1 MKMKKTFI
9 SAAVCC
15 LLLSGCG
22 GMANIAGGAA
32 TGTQSSTNTTSSN
45 STLGALGNI
54 LSSVIGLDKI
64 TQESLIG
71 TWKYNGPGC
80 AFTSENLLAKAG
92 GEIAAS
98 KIEEKLSAQYSKL
111 GLSESNTYIQ
121 FKEDGTFAAK
131 IKGKAWNGSYT
142 FDETQSQIQLKGLL
156 LNMTGY
162 VKKETNGISVLF
174 ESKKLLSLVQ
184 TLSSLSGNSQLS
196 TIGEI
201 SKSYDG
207 VRIGF
212 DLKK

>member
-1 MKMKKTFI
+1 MKKIFI
-9 SAAVCC
+9 AAVAFCM
-15 LLLSGCG
+15 LLSGRG
-22 GMANIAGGAA
+22 GLGNLAGGAA
-32 TGTQSSTNTTSSN
+32 TGTQTSTNTTSSN

-80 AFTSENLLAKAG
+80 AFTSENMLAKAG

-121 FKEDGTFAAK
+121 FKEDGTFAAS

-184 TLSSLSGNSQLS
+184 TLSSLSGSSQLS

-201 SKSYDG
+201 SKNYDG

>member
-1 MKMKKTFI
+1 M
-9 SAAVCC
+9 
-15 LLLSGCG
+15 
-22 GMANIAGGAA
+22 
-32 TGTQSSTNTTSSN
+32 
-45 STLGALGNI
+45 GNI

-98 KIEEKLSAQYSKL
+98 KIEEQLSAQYSKL
-111 GLSESNTYIQ
+111 GMSASNTYIQ

>member
-1 MKMKKTFI
+1 MKKIFI
-9 SAAVCC
+9 AAVAFC

-22 GMANIAGGAA
+22 GMANIAGGTA

-64 TQESLIG
+64 TQESLVG

-98 KIEEKLSAQYSKL
+98 KIEEQLSAQYTKL
-111 GLSESNTYIQ
+111 GLSASNTYIQ

>member
-1 MKMKKTFI
+1 MKKIFI
-9 SAAVCC
+9 AAVAFCM
-15 LLLSGCG
+15 LLSGCG
-22 GMANIAGGAA
+22 GLGNLAGGAA
-32 TGTQSSTNTTSSN
+32 TGTQTSTNTTSSN

-80 AFTSENLLAKAG
+80 AFTSENMLAKAG

-121 FKEDGTFAAK
+121 FKEDGTFASS

-162 VKKETNGISVLF
+162 VKKETSGISVLF

-184 TLSSLSGNSQLS
+184 TLSSLSGSSQLS
-196 TIGEI
+196 TLGEI
-201 SKSYDG
+201 SKNYDG

>member
-1 MKMKKTFI
+1 MKKIFI
-9 SAAVCC
+9 AAVAFC

-98 KIEEKLSAQYSKL
+98 KIEEQLSAQYSKL
-111 GLSESNTYIQ
+111 GLSASNTYIQ

>member
-1 MKMKKTFI
+1 MKKIFI
-9 SAAVCC
+9 AAVAFC

-80 AFTSENLLAKAG
+80 AFTSENMLAKAG

-121 FKEDGTFAAK
+121 FKEDGTFAAS

-184 TLSSLSGNSQLS
+184 TLSSLSGSSQLS

-201 SKSYDG
+201 SKNYDG

>member
-1 MKMKKTFI
+1 MKKIFI
-9 SAAVCC
+9 AAVAFCM
-15 LLLSGCG
+15 LLSGCG
-22 GMANIAGGAA
+22 GLGNLTGGAA
-32 TGTQSSTNTTSSN
+32 TGTQTSTNTTSSN

-80 AFTSENLLAKAG
+80 AFTSENMLAKAG

-121 FKEDGTFAAK
+121 FKEDGTFAAS

-162 VKKETNGISVLF
+162 VKKETSGISVLF

-184 TLSSLSGNSQLS
+184 TLSSLSGSSQLS

-201 SKSYDG
+201 SKNYDG

>member
-1 MKMKKTFI
+1 MKKIFI
-9 SAAVCC
+9 AAVAFCM
-15 LLLSGCG
+15 LRSGCG
-22 GMANIAGGAA
+22 GFGNLAGGAA
-32 TGTQSSTNTTSSN
+32 TGTQTSTNTTSSN

-80 AFTSENLLAKAG
+80 AFTSENMLAKAG

-121 FKEDGTFAAK
+121 FKEDGTFAAS

-162 VKKETNGISVLF
+162 VKKETSGISVLF

-184 TLSSLSGNSQLS
+184 TLSSLSGSSQLS

-201 SKSYDG
+201 SKNYDG

>member
-1 MKMKKTFI
+1 MKKIFI
-9 SAAVCC
+9 AAVAFCM
-15 LLLSGCG
+15 LLSGCG
-22 GMANIAGGAA
+22 GLGNLAGGAA
-32 TGTQSSTNTTSSN
+32 TGTQTSTNTTSSN

-54 LSSVIGLDKI
+54 LSSVIGLGKI

-80 AFTSENLLAKAG
+80 AFTSENMLAKAG

-121 FKEDGTFAAK
+121 FKEDGTFAAS

-142 FDETQSQIQLKGLL
+142 FDGTQSQIQLKGLL

-162 VKKETNGISVLF
+162 VKKETSGISVLF

-184 TLSSLSGNSQLS
+184 TLSSLSGSSQLS

-201 SKSYDG
+201 SKNYDG

>member
-1 MKMKKTFI
+1 MKKIFI
-9 SAAVCC
+9 AAVAFC

-32 TGTQSSTNTTSSN
+32 TGAQSSTNTTSSN

-64 TQESLIG
+64 TQESLVG

-98 KIEEKLSAQYSKL
+98 KIEEQLSAQYTKL
-111 GLSESNTYIQ
+111 GLSASNTYIQ
-121 FKEDGTFAAK
+121 FKEDGTFAAN

>member
-1 MKMKKTFI
+1 MKKIFI
-9 SAAVCC
+9 AAVAFC

-22 GMANIAGGAA
+22 GMANIAGGTA

-98 KIEEKLSAQYSKL
+98 KIEEQLSAQYSKL
-111 GLSESNTYIQ
+111 GMSASNTYIQ

>member
-1 MKMKKTFI
+1 MKKIFI
-9 SAAVCC
+9 AAVAFC

-54 LSSVIGLDKI
+54 LSSVIGLDKV
-64 TQESLIG
+64 TQESLVG

-98 KIEEKLSAQYSKL
+98 KIEEQLSAQYTKL
-111 GLSESNTYIQ
+111 GLSASNTYIQ

>member
-1 MKMKKTFI
+1 MKKIFI
-9 SAAVCC
+9 AAVAFCM
-15 LLLSGCG
+15 LLSGCG
-22 GMANIAGGAA
+22 GLGNLAGGAA
-32 TGTQSSTNTTSSN
+32 AGTQTSTNTTSSN

-80 AFTSENLLAKAG
+80 AFTSENMLAKAG

-121 FKEDGTFAAK
+121 FKEDGTFAAS

-142 FDETQSQIQLKGLL
+142 FDETQSQLQLKGLL

-162 VKKETNGISVLF
+162 VKKETSGISVLF

-184 TLSSLSGNSQLS
+184 TLSSLSGSSQLS

-201 SKSYDG
+201 SKNYDG

>member
-1 MKMKKTFI
+1 MKKIFI
-9 SAAVCC
+9 AAVAFC

-64 TQESLIG
+64 TQESLVG

-98 KIEEKLSAQYSKL
+98 KIEEQLSAQYTKL
-111 GLSESNTYIQ
+111 GLSASNTYIQ

>member
-1 MKMKKTFI
+1 MKKTFI

-15 LLLSGCG
+15 LLICGCG

-64 TQESLIG
+64 TQESLVG

-98 KIEEKLSAQYSKL
+98 KIEEQLSAQYTKL
-111 GLSESNTYIQ
+111 GLSASNTYMQ

>member
-1 MKMKKTFI
+1 MKKIFI
-9 SAAVCC
+9 AAVAFC

-22 GMANIAGGAA
+22 GMANIAGGTA

-64 TQESLIG
+64 TQESLVS

-98 KIEEKLSAQYSKL
+98 KIEEQLSAQYTKL
-111 GLSESNTYIQ
+111 GLSASNTYIQ

>member
-1 MKMKKTFI
+1 MKKIFI
-9 SAAVCC
+9 AAVAFC

-32 TGTQSSTNTTSSN
+32 IGTQSSTNTTSSN

-98 KIEEKLSAQYSKL
+98 KIEEQLSAQYSKL
-111 GLSESNTYIQ
+111 GLSASNTYIQ

>member
-98 KIEEKLSAQYSKL
+98 KIEEQLSAQYSKL
-111 GLSESNTYIQ
+111 GLSASNTYIQ

>member
-1 MKMKKTFI
+1 MKKIFI
-9 SAAVCC
+9 AAVVFC

-98 KIEEKLSAQYSKL
+98 KIEEQLSAQYSKL
-111 GLSESNTYIQ
+111 GMSASNTYIQ

>member
-1 MKMKKTFI
+1 MKKIFI
-9 SAAVCC
+9 AAVAFCM
-15 LLLSGCG
+15 LLSGCG
-22 GMANIAGGAA
+22 GLGNLAGGAA
-32 TGTQSSTNTTSSN
+32 TGTQTTTNTTSSN

-80 AFTSENLLAKAG
+80 AFTSENMLAKAG

-121 FKEDGTFAAK
+121 FKEDGTFAAS

-142 FDETQSQIQLKGLL
+142 FDGTQSQIQLKGLL

-162 VKKETNGISVLF
+162 VKKETSGISVLF

-184 TLSSLSGNSQLS
+184 TLSSLSGSSQLS

-201 SKSYDG
+201 SKNYDG

>member
-1 MKMKKTFI
+1 MKKIFI
-9 SAAVCC
+9 AAVAFCM
-15 LLLSGCG
+15 LLSGCG
-22 GMANIAGGAA
+22 GLGNLAGGAA
-32 TGTQSSTNTTSSN
+32 TGTQTSTNTTSSN

-80 AFTSENLLAKAG
+80 AFTSENMLAKAG

-121 FKEDGTFAAK
+121 FKEDGTFAAS

-142 FDETQSQIQLKGLL
+142 FDETQRQIQLKGLL

-162 VKKETNGISVLF
+162 VKKETSGISVLF

-184 TLSSLSGNSQLS
+184 TLSSLSGSSQLS

-201 SKSYDG
+201 SKNYDG